1 MPAINTSASARIGD
15 ADYTGVVTKTV
26 MDTLDSLFAQ
36 DSVTVSLRPAYIAV
50 GTGTSAAS
58 IYDTALDNE
67 THRYPLTQLTQSSGI
82 TTALVNLPATS
93 AAFAATE
100 LGVLAA
106 SGDLIARANVSIDK
120 NENSILNI
128 IWVLS
133 ISQGG

>member
-15 ADYTGVVTKTV
+15 ADYAGVVTKTV
-26 MDTLDSLFAQ
+26 LDALDSLFAQ
-36 DSVTVSLRPAYIAV
+36 DSVTVSLRPAYIAL

-82 TTALVNLPATS
+82 TTALVNLPASSVGFTAS
-93 AAFAATE
+93 E
-100 LGVLAA
+100 LGVFAQDETL
-106 SGDLIARANVSIDK
+106 LARANVSIEK
-120 NENSILNI
+120 TENSILNI

>member
-1 MPAINTSASARIGD
+1 MPAINALASARIGD

-26 MDTLDSLFAQ
+26 MDTLDSLFLQ
-36 DSVTVSLRPAYIAV
+36 DSVTVSLRPTYIAV

-58 IYDTALDNE
+58 IYDTALERE

-93 AAFAATE
+93 AAFAASE
-100 LGVLAA
+100 LGVFAQDETL
-106 SGDLIARANVSIDK
+106 LARANVSIEK
-120 NENSILNI
+120 TENSILNI